1 MGREVNAILSGLSS
15 GLNTGMNLGIT
26 ALQLQEKQKIQENAR
41 DATALGKFSEIVKD
55 NSLPSSIKANA
66 WNSMGQLLNKIGGVT
81 IPELSPEDFDNPWVK
96 GLQKDLSGVVGGL
109 RDGKLSIADVQ
120 LGLADVYTKYVGQPG
135 FDKVFGDINGFLEK
149 YNTNLTNH
157 QSAKVSNIYS
167 KFLAS
172 RGTKQEEGLQGLVPK
187 GQEQAS
193 PLSETDLNTLAF
205 IKENN
210 PVAFE
215 KGVLRAIDIMKK
227 GREAQGRENNPNE
240 WSVRM
245 RAAEGDPVA
254 QRAVQGKQTEEARL
268 RSISNAPTEVRK
280 TVFLEAPD
288 GTQVSVLDKPDAVNQ
303 YLQKGYKRLK
313 EVDPLSAE
321 IANRMKG
328 KGNASSEET
337 PSQSSR
343 FNFFGGEAKAP
354 PKSAPKETFEQYFNR
369 LKDLP
374 QNKGAKKE
382 DFIKAYEKRYGVK
395 TQ

>member
-1 MGREVNAILSGLSS
+1 MANEGEMLLRGLTSGFSQ
-15 GLNTGMNLGIT
+15 GMNLGVA
-26 ALQLQEKQKIQENAR
+26 ALQLDEKRKIQENAR
-41 DATALGKFSEIVKD
+41 EATALGKFSEIVKD
-55 NSLPSSIKANA
+55 NSIPSNIKANA
-66 WNSMGQLLNKIGGVT
+66 WNSMGQILSKIGGVT
-81 IPELSPEDFDNPWVK
+81 IPQLSAEDFDQPWVK
-96 GLQKDLSGVVGGL
+96 GLQKDLVGVVNGL
-109 RDGKLSIADVQ
+109 KEGKLNIADVQ

-215 KGVLRAIDIMKK
+215 KGVLGAIDIMKK

-288 GTQVSVLDKPDAVNQ
+288 GSQVSVLDKPGEVNA

-313 EVDPLSAE
+313 ETDPLSAE
-321 IANRMKG
+321 IAARMRG
-328 KGNASSEET
+328 KTVDANVNSGEK
-337 PSQSSR
+337 
-343 FNFFGGEAKAP
+343 FNIFGTNVNAKA
-354 PKSAPKETFEQYFNR
+354 SPKETFEQYFNR

-382 DFIKAYEKRYGVK
+382 DFMKAYEKRYGVK
-395 TQ
+395 IQ

>member
-1 MGREVNAILSGLSS
+1 MANEGEMLLRGLTSGFSQ
-15 GLNTGMNLGIT
+15 GMNLGVA
-26 ALQLQEKQKIQENAR
+26 ALQLDEKRKIQENAR

-55 NSLPSSIKANA
+55 NSIPSNIKANA
-66 WNSMGQLLNKIGGVT
+66 WNSMSQILSKIGGVT
-81 IPELSPEDFDNPWVK
+81 IPQLSAEDFDQPWVK
-96 GLQKDLSGVVGGL
+96 GLQKDLVGVVNGL
-109 RDGKLSIADVQ
+109 KEGKLNIADVQ

-215 KGVLRAIDIMKK
+215 KGVLGAIDIMKK

-288 GTQVSVLDKPDAVNQ
+288 GSQVSVLDKPGEVNA

-313 EVDPLSAE
+313 ETDPLSAE
-321 IANRMKG
+321 IAARMRG
-328 KGNASSEET
+328 KTVDANVNSGGG
-337 PSQSSR
+337 
-343 FNFFGGEAKAP
+343 FNVFGTNVNAKA
-354 PKSAPKETFEQYFNR
+354 SPKETFEQYFNR

-382 DFIKAYEKRYGVK
+382 DFMKAYEKRYGVK
-395 TQ
+395 AQ

>member
-1 MGREVNAILSGLSS
+1 MANEGEMLLRGLTSGFSQ
-15 GLNTGMNLGIT
+15 GMNLGVA
-26 ALQLQEKQKIQENAR
+26 ALQLDEKRKIQENAR
-41 DATALGKFSEIVKD
+41 EATALGKFSEIVKD
-55 NSLPSSIKANA
+55 NSIPSNIKANA
-66 WNSMGQLLNKIGGVT
+66 WNSMSQILSKIGGVT
-81 IPELSPEDFDNPWVK
+81 IPQLSTEDFDQPWVK
-96 GLQKDLSGVVGGL
+96 GLQKDLVGVVNGL
-109 RDGKLSIADVQ
+109 KEGKLNIADVQ

-135 FDKVFGDINGFLEK
+135 FDKVFGDVNGFLEK

-172 RGTKQEEGLQGLVPK
+172 RGKKQEEGLQGLVPK

-215 KGVLRAIDIMKK
+215 KGVLGAIDTMKK

-254 QRAVQGKQTEEARL
+254 QRAVQGKQSEEARL
-268 RSISNAPTEVRK
+268 RSISNVPTEVRK

-288 GTQVSVLDKPDAVNQ
+288 GSQVSVLDKPGEVNA

-313 EVDPLSAE
+313 ETDPLSAE
-321 IANRMKG
+321 IAARMRG
-328 KGNASSEET
+328 KTVDANVNSGG
-337 PSQSSR
+337 R
-343 FNFFGGEAKAP
+343 FNLFGTNVNAKA
-354 PKSAPKETFEQYFNR
+354 SPKETFEQYFNR

-382 DFIKAYEKRYGVK
+382 DFMKAYEKRYGVK

>member
-1 MGREVNAILSGLSS
+1 MANEGEMLLRGLTSGFSQ
-15 GLNTGMNLGIT
+15 GMNLGVA
-26 ALQLQEKQKIQENAR
+26 ALQLDEKRKIQENAR
-41 DATALGKFSEIVKD
+41 EATALGKFSEIVKD
-55 NSLPSSIKANA
+55 NSIPSNIKANA
-66 WNSMGQLLNKIGGVT
+66 WNSMGQILSKIGGVT
-81 IPELSPEDFDNPWVK
+81 IPQLSAEDFDQPWVK
-96 GLQKDLSGVVGGL
+96 GLQKDLVGVVNGL
-109 RDGKLSIADVQ
+109 KEGKLNIADVQ

-288 GTQVSVLDKPDAVNQ
+288 GSQVSVLDKPGEVNA

-313 EVDPLSAE
+313 ETDPLSAE
-321 IANRMKG
+321 IAARMRG
-328 KGNASSEET
+328 KTVDANVNSGEK
-337 PSQSSR
+337 
-343 FNFFGGEAKAP
+343 FNIFGTNVNAKA
-354 PKSAPKETFEQYFNR
+354 SPKETFEQYFNR

-382 DFIKAYEKRYGVK
+382 DFMKAYEKRYGVK
-395 TQ
+395 IQ

>member
-1 MGREVNAILSGLSS
+1 MANEGEMLLRGLTSGFSQ
-15 GLNTGMNLGIT
+15 GMNLGVA
-26 ALQLQEKQKIQENAR
+26 ALQLDEKRKIQENAR
-41 DATALGKFSEIVKD
+41 EATALGKFSEIVKD
-55 NSLPSSIKANA
+55 NSIPSNIKANA
-66 WNSMGQLLNKIGGVT
+66 WNSMSQILSKIGGVT
-81 IPELSPEDFDNPWVK
+81 IPQLSAEDFDQPWVK
-96 GLQKDLSGVVGGL
+96 GLQKDLVGVVNGL
-109 RDGKLSIADVQ
+109 KEGKLNIADVQ

-215 KGVLRAIDIMKK
+215 KGVLGAIDIMKK

-288 GTQVSVLDKPDAVNQ
+288 GSQVSVLDKPGEVNA

-313 EVDPLSAE
+313 ETDPLSAE
-321 IANRMKG
+321 IAARMRG
-328 KGNASSEET
+328 KTVDANVNSGEK
-337 PSQSSR
+337 
-343 FNFFGGEAKAP
+343 FNIFGTNVNAKA
-354 PKSAPKETFEQYFNR
+354 SPKETFEQYFNR

-382 DFIKAYEKRYGVK
+382 DFMKAYEKRYGVK

>member
-1 MGREVNAILSGLSS
+1 MANEGEMLLRGLTSGFSQ
-15 GLNTGMNLGIT
+15 GMNLGVA
-26 ALQLQEKQKIQENAR
+26 ALQLDEKRKIQENAR
-41 DATALGKFSEIVKD
+41 EATALGKFSEIVKD
-55 NSLPSSIKANA
+55 NSIPSNIKANA
-66 WNSMGQLLNKIGGVT
+66 WNSMSQILSKIGGVT
-81 IPELSPEDFDNPWVK
+81 IPQLSAEDFDQPWVK
-96 GLQKDLSGVVGGL
+96 GLQKDLVGVVNGL
-109 RDGKLSIADVQ
+109 KEGKLNIADVQ

-135 FDKVFGDINGFLEK
+135 FDKVFGDVNGFLEK
-149 YNTNLTNH
+149 YNTNLTNY

-215 KGVLRAIDIMKK
+215 KGVLGAIDIMKK

-268 RSISNAPTEVRK
+268 RSISNVPTEVRK

-288 GTQVSVLDKPDAVNQ
+288 GSQVSVLDKPGEVNA

-313 EVDPLSAE
+313 ETDPLSAE
-321 IANRMKG
+321 IAARMRG
-328 KGNASSEET
+328 KTVDANVNSGEK
-337 PSQSSR
+337 
-343 FNFFGGEAKAP
+343 FNIFGTNVNAKA
-354 PKSAPKETFEQYFNR
+354 SPKETFEQYFNR

-395 TQ
+395 AQ

>member
-1 MGREVNAILSGLSS
+1 MANEGEMLLRGLTSGFSQ
-15 GLNTGMNLGIT
+15 GMNLGVA
-26 ALQLQEKQKIQENAR
+26 ALQLDEKRKIQENAR
-41 DATALGKFSEIVKD
+41 EATALGKFSEIVKD
-55 NSLPSSIKANA
+55 NSIPSNIKANA
-66 WNSMGQLLNKIGGVT
+66 WNSMSQILSKIGGVT
-81 IPELSPEDFDNPWVK
+81 IPQLSAEDFDQPWVK
-96 GLQKDLSGVVGGL
+96 GLQKDLVGVVNGL
-109 RDGKLSIADVQ
+109 KEGKLNIADVQ

-245 RAAEGDPVA
+245 RAAEGDPIA
-254 QRAVQGKQTEEARL
+254 KAAVEGKAKEDARL
-268 RSISNAPTEVRK
+268 RTISNAPTEVRK

-288 GTQVSVLDKPDAVNQ
+288 GSQVSVLDKPGEVNA

-313 EVDPLSAE
+313 ETDPLSAE
-321 IANRMKG
+321 IAARMRG
-328 KGNASSEET
+328 KTVDANVNSGEK
-337 PSQSSR
+337 
-343 FNFFGGEAKAP
+343 FNIFGTNVNAKA
-354 PKSAPKETFEQYFNR
+354 SPKETFEQYFNR

-382 DFIKAYEKRYGVK
+382 DFMKAYEKRYGVK
-395 TQ
+395 AQ

>member
-1 MGREVNAILSGLSS
+1 MANEGEMLLRGLTSGFSQ
-15 GLNTGMNLGIT
+15 GMNLGVA
-26 ALQLQEKQKIQENAR
+26 ALQLDEKRKIQENAR
-41 DATALGKFSEIVKD
+41 EATALGKFSEIVKD
-55 NSLPSSIKANA
+55 NSIPSNIKANA
-66 WNSMGQLLNKIGGVT
+66 WNSMSQILSKIGGVT
-81 IPELSPEDFDNPWVK
+81 IPQLSTEDFDQPWVK
-96 GLQKDLSGVVGGL
+96 GLQKDLVGVVNGL
-109 RDGKLSIADVQ
+109 KEGKLNIADVQ

-215 KGVLRAIDIMKK
+215 KGVLGAIDTMKK

-268 RSISNAPTEVRK
+268 RSISNVPTEVRK

-288 GTQVSVLDKPDAVNQ
+288 GSQVSVLDKPGEVNA

-313 EVDPLSAE
+313 ETDPLSAE
-321 IANRMKG
+321 IAARMRG
-328 KGNASSEET
+328 KTVDANVNSGEK
-337 PSQSSR
+337 
-343 FNFFGGEAKAP
+343 FNLFGTNVNAKA
-354 PKSAPKETFEQYFNR
+354 SPKETFEQYFNR

>member
-1 MGREVNAILSGLSS
+1 MANEGEMLLRGLTSGFSQ
-15 GLNTGMNLGIT
+15 GMNLGVA
-26 ALQLQEKQKIQENAR
+26 ALQLDEKRKIQENAR
-41 DATALGKFSEIVKD
+41 EATALGKFSEIVKD
-55 NSLPSSIKANA
+55 NSIPSNIKANA
-66 WNSMGQLLNKIGGVT
+66 WNSMSQILSKIGGVT
-81 IPELSPEDFDNPWVK
+81 IPQLSTEDFNQPWVK
-96 GLQKDLSGVVGGL
+96 GLQKDLVGVVNGL
-109 RDGKLSIADVQ
+109 KEGKLNIADVQ

-215 KGVLRAIDIMKK
+215 KGVLGAIDIMKK

-268 RSISNAPTEVRK
+268 RSISNVPTEVRK

-288 GTQVSVLDKPDAVNQ
+288 GSQVSVLDKPGEVNA

-313 EVDPLSAE
+313 ETDPLSAE
-321 IANRMKG
+321 IAARMRG
-328 KGNASSEET
+328 KTVDANVNSGG
-337 PSQSSR
+337 R
-343 FNFFGGEAKAP
+343 FNLFGTNVNAKA
-354 PKSAPKETFEQYFNR
+354 SPKETFEQYFNR

>member
-1 MGREVNAILSGLSS
+1 MANEGEMLLRGLTSGFSQ
-15 GLNTGMNLGIT
+15 GMNLGVA
-26 ALQLQEKQKIQENAR
+26 ALQLDEKRKIQENAR
-41 DATALGKFSEIVKD
+41 EATALGKFSEIVKD
-55 NSLPSSIKANA
+55 NSIPSNIKANA
-66 WNSMGQLLNKIGGVT
+66 WNSMSQILSKIGGVT
-81 IPELSPEDFDNPWVK
+81 IPQLSAEDFDQPWVK
-96 GLQKDLSGVVGGL
+96 GLQKDLVGVVNGL
-109 RDGKLSIADVQ
+109 KEGKLNIADVQ

-193 PLSETDLNTLAF
+193 PISETDLNTLAF

-245 RAAEGDPVA
+245 RAAEGDPIA
-254 QRAVQGKQTEEARL
+254 KAAVEGKAKEDARL
-268 RSISNAPTEVRK
+268 RTISNAPTEVRK

-288 GTQVSVLDKPDAVNQ
+288 GSQVSVLDKPGEVNA

-313 EVDPLSAE
+313 ETDPLSAE
-321 IANRMKG
+321 IAARMRG
-328 KGNASSEET
+328 KTVDANVNSGEK
-337 PSQSSR
+337 
-343 FNFFGGEAKAP
+343 FNIFGTNVNAKA
-354 PKSAPKETFEQYFNR
+354 SPKETFEQYFNR

-382 DFIKAYEKRYGVK
+382 DFMKAYEKRYGVK

>member
-1 MGREVNAILSGLSS
+1 MANEGEMLLRGLTSGFSQ
-15 GLNTGMNLGIT
+15 GMNLGVA
-26 ALQLQEKQKIQENAR
+26 ALQLDEKRKIQENAR
-41 DATALGKFSEIVKD
+41 EATALGKFSEIVKD
-55 NSLPSSIKANA
+55 NSIPSNIKANA
-66 WNSMGQLLNKIGGVT
+66 WNSMSQILSKIGGVT
-81 IPELSPEDFDNPWVK
+81 IPQLSAEDFDQPWVK
-96 GLQKDLSGVVGGL
+96 GLQKDLVGVVNGL
-109 RDGKLSIADVQ
+109 KEGKLNIADVQ

-288 GTQVSVLDKPDAVNQ
+288 GSQVSVLDKPGEVNA

-313 EVDPLSAE
+313 ETDPLSAE
-321 IANRMKG
+321 IAARMRG
-328 KGNASSEET
+328 KTVDANVNSGEK
-337 PSQSSR
+337 
-343 FNFFGGEAKAP
+343 FNIFGTNVNAKA
-354 PKSAPKETFEQYFNR
+354 SPKETFEQYFNR

-382 DFIKAYEKRYGVK
+382 DFMKAYEKRYGVK

>member
-1 MGREVNAILSGLSS
+1 MANEGEMLFRGLTSGFSQ
-15 GLNTGMNLGIT
+15 GMNLGVA
-26 ALQLQEKQKIQENAR
+26 ALQLDEKRKIQENAR
-41 DATALGKFSEIVKD
+41 EATALGKFSEIVKD
-55 NSLPSSIKANA
+55 NSIPSNIKANA
-66 WNSMGQLLNKIGGVT
+66 WNSMGQILSKIGGVT
-81 IPELSPEDFDNPWVK
+81 IPQLSAEDFDQPWVK
-96 GLQKDLSGVVGGL
+96 GLQKDLVGVVNGL
-109 RDGKLSIADVQ
+109 KEGKLNIADVQ

-135 FDKVFGDINGFLEK
+135 FDKVFGDVNGFLEK
-149 YNTNLTNH
+149 YNTNLTNY

-215 KGVLRAIDIMKK
+215 KGVLGAIDTMKK

-268 RSISNAPTEVRK
+268 RSISNVPTEVRK

-288 GTQVSVLDKPDAVNQ
+288 GSQVSVLDKPGEVNA

-313 EVDPLSAE
+313 ETDPLSAE
-321 IANRMKG
+321 IAARMRG
-328 KGNASSEET
+328 KTVDANVNSGG
-337 PSQSSR
+337 R
-343 FNFFGGEAKAP
+343 FNIFGTNVNAKA
-354 PKSAPKETFEQYFNR
+354 SPKETFEQYFNR

-374 QNKGAKKE
+374 QNKGRTKE
-382 DFIKAYEKRYGVK
+382 EFMKGYEKRYGIKV
-395 TQ
+395 Q

>member
-1 MGREVNAILSGLSS
+1 MANEGEMLLRGLTSGFSQ
-15 GLNTGMNLGIT
+15 GMNLGVA
-26 ALQLQEKQKIQENAR
+26 ALQLDEKRKIQENAR
-41 DATALGKFSEIVKD
+41 EATALGKFSEIVKD
-55 NSLPSSIKANA
+55 NSIPSNIKANA
-66 WNSMGQLLNKIGGVT
+66 WNSMGQILSKIGGVT
-81 IPELSPEDFDNPWVK
+81 IPQLSAEDFDQPWVK
-96 GLQKDLSGVVGGL
+96 GLQKDLVGVVNGL
-109 RDGKLSIADVQ
+109 KEGKLNIADVQ

-135 FDKVFGDINGFLEK
+135 FDKVFGDVNGFLEK
-149 YNTNLTNH
+149 YNTNLTNY

-215 KGVLRAIDIMKK
+215 KGVLGAIDIMKK

-268 RSISNAPTEVRK
+268 RSISNVPTEVRK

-288 GTQVSVLDKPDAVNQ
+288 GSQVSVLDKPGEVNA

-313 EVDPLSAE
+313 ETDPLSAE
-321 IANRMKG
+321 IAARMRG
-328 KGNASSEET
+328 KTVDANVNSGEK
-337 PSQSSR
+337 
-343 FNFFGGEAKAP
+343 FNIFGTNVNAKA
-354 PKSAPKETFEQYFNR
+354 SPKETFEQYFNR

-395 TQ
+395 AQ

>member
-1 MGREVNAILSGLSS
+1 MANEGEMLLRGLTSGFSQ
-15 GLNTGMNLGIT
+15 GMNLGVA
-26 ALQLQEKQKIQENAR
+26 ALQLDEKRKIQENAR
-41 DATALGKFSEIVKD
+41 EATALGKFSEIVKD
-55 NSLPSSIKANA
+55 NSIPSNIKANA
-66 WNSMGQLLNKIGGVT
+66 WNSMGQILSKIGGVT
-81 IPELSPEDFDNPWVK
+81 IPQLSAEDFDQPWVK
-96 GLQKDLSGVVGGL
+96 GLQKDLVGVVNGL
-109 RDGKLSIADVQ
+109 KEGKLNIADVQ

-245 RAAEGDPVA
+245 RAAEGDPIA
-254 QRAVQGKQTEEARL
+254 KAAVEGKAKEDARL
-268 RSISNAPTEVRK
+268 RTISNAPTEVRK

-288 GTQVSVLDKPDAVNQ
+288 GSQVSVLDKPGEVNA

-313 EVDPLSAE
+313 ETDPLSAE
-321 IANRMKG
+321 IAARMRG
-328 KGNASSEET
+328 KTVDANVNSGEK
-337 PSQSSR
+337 
-343 FNFFGGEAKAP
+343 FNIFGTNVNAKA
-354 PKSAPKETFEQYFNR
+354 SPKETFEQYFNR

>member
-1 MGREVNAILSGLSS
+1 MANEGEMLLRGLTSGFSQ
-15 GLNTGMNLGIT
+15 GMNLGVA
-26 ALQLQEKQKIQENAR
+26 ALQLDEKRKIQENAR
-41 DATALGKFSEIVKD
+41 EATALGKFSEIVKD
-55 NSLPSSIKANA
+55 NSIPSNIKANA
-66 WNSMGQLLNKIGGVT
+66 WNSMSQILSKIGGVT
-81 IPELSPEDFDNPWVK
+81 IPQLSAEDFDQPWVK
-96 GLQKDLSGVVGGL
+96 GLQKDLVGVVNGL
-109 RDGKLSIADVQ
+109 KEGKLNIADVQ

-215 KGVLRAIDIMKK
+215 KGVLGAIDTMKK

-288 GTQVSVLDKPDAVNQ
+288 GSQVSVLDKPGEVNA

-313 EVDPLSAE
+313 ETDPLSAE
-321 IANRMKG
+321 IAARMRG
-328 KGNASSEET
+328 KTVDANVNSGEK
-337 PSQSSR
+337 
-343 FNFFGGEAKAP
+343 FNIFGTNVNAKA
-354 PKSAPKETFEQYFNR
+354 SPKETFEQYFNR

-395 TQ
+395 AQ

>member
-1 MGREVNAILSGLSS
+1 MANEGEMLLRGLTSGFSQ
-15 GLNTGMNLGIT
+15 GMNLGVA
-26 ALQLQEKQKIQENAR
+26 ALQLDEKRKIQENAR
-41 DATALGKFSEIVKD
+41 EATALGKFSEIVKD
-55 NSLPSSIKANA
+55 NSIPSNIKANA
-66 WNSMGQLLNKIGGVT
+66 WNSMGQILSKIGGVT
-81 IPELSPEDFDNPWVK
+81 IPQLSAEDFDQPWVK
-96 GLQKDLSGVVGGL
+96 GLQKDLVGVVNGL
-109 RDGKLSIADVQ
+109 KEGKLNIADVQ

-149 YNTNLTNH
+149 YNTNLTNY

-288 GTQVSVLDKPDAVNQ
+288 GSQVSVLDKPGEVNA

-313 EVDPLSAE
+313 ETDPLSAE
-321 IANRMKG
+321 IAARMRG
-328 KGNASSEET
+328 KTVDANVNSGEK
-337 PSQSSR
+337 
-343 FNFFGGEAKAP
+343 FNIFGTNVNAKA
-354 PKSAPKETFEQYFNR
+354 SPKETFEQYFNR

>member
-1 MGREVNAILSGLSS
+1 MANEGEMLLRGLTSGFSQ
-15 GLNTGMNLGIT
+15 GMNLGVA
-26 ALQLQEKQKIQENAR
+26 ALQLDEKRKIQENAR
-41 DATALGKFSEIVKD
+41 EATALGKFSEIVKD
-55 NSLPSSIKANA
+55 NSIPSNIKANA
-66 WNSMGQLLNKIGGVT
+66 WNSMGQILSKIGGVT
-81 IPELSPEDFDNPWVK
+81 IPQLSAEDFDQPWVK
-96 GLQKDLSGVVGGL
+96 GLQKDLVGVVNGL
-109 RDGKLSIADVQ
+109 KEGKLNIADVQ

-288 GTQVSVLDKPDAVNQ
+288 GSQVSVLDKPGEVNA

-313 EVDPLSAE
+313 ETDPLSAE
-321 IANRMKG
+321 IAARMRG
-328 KGNASSEET
+328 KTVDANVNSGGG
-337 PSQSSR
+337 
-343 FNFFGGEAKAP
+343 FNVFGTNVNAKA
-354 PKSAPKETFEQYFNR
+354 SPKETFEQYFNR

-382 DFIKAYEKRYGVK
+382 DFMKAYEKRYGVK

>member
-1 MGREVNAILSGLSS
+1 MANEGEMLLRGLTSGFSQ
-15 GLNTGMNLGIT
+15 GMNLGVA
-26 ALQLQEKQKIQENAR
+26 ALQLDEKRKIQENAR
-41 DATALGKFSEIVKD
+41 EATALGKFSEIVKD
-55 NSLPSSIKANA
+55 NSIPSNIKANA
-66 WNSMGQLLNKIGGVT
+66 WNSMSQILSKIGGVT
-81 IPELSPEDFDNPWVK
+81 IPQLSAEDFDQPWVK
-96 GLQKDLSGVVGGL
+96 GLQKDLVGVVNGL
-109 RDGKLSIADVQ
+109 KEGKLNIADVQ

-288 GTQVSVLDKPDAVNQ
+288 GSQVSVLDKPGEVNA

-313 EVDPLSAE
+313 ETDPLSAE
-321 IANRMKG
+321 IAARMRG
-328 KGNASSEET
+328 KTVDANVNSGEK
-337 PSQSSR
+337 
-343 FNFFGGEAKAP
+343 FNIFGTNVNAKA
-354 PKSAPKETFEQYFNR
+354 SPKETFEQYFNR

-382 DFIKAYEKRYGVK
+382 DFMKAYEKRYGVK
-395 TQ
+395 AQ

>member
-1 MGREVNAILSGLSS
+1 MANEGEMLLRGLTSGFSQ
-15 GLNTGMNLGIT
+15 GMNLGVA
-26 ALQLQEKQKIQENAR
+26 ALQLDEKRKIQENAR
-41 DATALGKFSEIVKD
+41 EATALGKFSEIVKD
-55 NSLPSSIKANA
+55 NSIPSNIKANA
-66 WNSMGQLLNKIGGVT
+66 WNSMSQILSKIGGVT
-81 IPELSPEDFDNPWVK
+81 IPQLSTEDFDQPWVK
-96 GLQKDLSGVVGGL
+96 GLQKDLVGVVNGL
-109 RDGKLSIADVQ
+109 KEGKLNIADVQ

-215 KGVLRAIDIMKK
+215 KGVLGAIDIMKK

-268 RSISNAPTEVRK
+268 RSISNVPTEVRK

-288 GTQVSVLDKPDAVNQ
+288 GSQVSVLDKPGEVNA

-313 EVDPLSAE
+313 ETDPLSAE
-321 IANRMKG
+321 IAARMRG
-328 KGNASSEET
+328 KTVDANVNSGEK
-337 PSQSSR
+337 
-343 FNFFGGEAKAP
+343 FNLFGTNVNAKA
-354 PKSAPKETFEQYFNR
+354 SPKETFEQYFNR

>member
-1 MGREVNAILSGLSS
+1 MANEGEMLLRGLTSGFSQ
-15 GLNTGMNLGIT
+15 GMNLGVA
-26 ALQLQEKQKIQENAR
+26 ALQLDEKRKIQENAR
-41 DATALGKFSEIVKD
+41 EATALGKFSEIVKD
-55 NSLPSSIKANA
+55 NSIPSNIKANA
-66 WNSMGQLLNKIGGVT
+66 WNSMGQILSKIGGVT
-81 IPELSPEDFDNPWVK
+81 IPQLSAEDFDQPWVK
-96 GLQKDLSGVVGGL
+96 GLQKDLVGVVNGL
-109 RDGKLSIADVQ
+109 KEGKLNIADVQ

-288 GTQVSVLDKPDAVNQ
+288 GSQVSVLDKPGEVNA

-313 EVDPLSAE
+313 ETDPLSAE
-321 IANRMKG
+321 IAARMRG
-328 KGNASSEET
+328 KTVDANVNSGEK
-337 PSQSSR
+337 
-343 FNFFGGEAKAP
+343 FNIFGTNVNAKA
-354 PKSAPKETFEQYFNR
+354 SPKETFEQYFNR

-382 DFIKAYEKRYGVK
+382 DFMKAYEKRYGVK

>member
-1 MGREVNAILSGLSS
+1 MANEGEMLLRGLTSGFSQ
-15 GLNTGMNLGIT
+15 GMNLGVA
-26 ALQLQEKQKIQENAR
+26 ALQLDEKRKIQENAR
-41 DATALGKFSEIVKD
+41 EATALGKFSEIVKD
-55 NSLPSSIKANA
+55 NSIPSNIKANA
-66 WNSMGQLLNKIGGVT
+66 WNSMGQILSKIGGVT
-81 IPELSPEDFDNPWVK
+81 IPQLSAEDFDQPWVK
-96 GLQKDLSGVVGGL
+96 GLQKDLVGVVNGL
-109 RDGKLSIADVQ
+109 KEGKLNIADVQ

-245 RAAEGDPVA
+245 RAAEGDPIA
-254 QRAVQGKQTEEARL
+254 KAAVEGKAKEDARL
-268 RSISNAPTEVRK
+268 RTISNAPTEVRK

-288 GTQVSVLDKPDAVNQ
+288 GSQVSVLDKPGEVNA

-313 EVDPLSAE
+313 ETDPLSAE
-321 IANRMKG
+321 IAARMRG
-328 KGNASSEET
+328 KTVDANVNSGEK
-337 PSQSSR
+337 
-343 FNFFGGEAKAP
+343 FNIFGTNVNAKA
-354 PKSAPKETFEQYFNR
+354 SPKETFEQYFNR

-382 DFIKAYEKRYGVK
+382 DFMKAYEKRYGVK

>member
-1 MGREVNAILSGLSS
+1 MANEGEMLLRGLTSGFSQ
-15 GLNTGMNLGIT
+15 GMNLGVA
-26 ALQLQEKQKIQENAR
+26 ALQLDEKRKIQENAR
-41 DATALGKFSEIVKD
+41 EATALGKFSEIVKD
-55 NSLPSSIKANA
+55 NSIPSNIKANA
-66 WNSMGQLLNKIGGVT
+66 WNSMGQILSKIGGVT
-81 IPELSPEDFDNPWVK
+81 IPQLSTEDFDQPWVK
-96 GLQKDLSGVVGGL
+96 GLQKDLVGVVNGL
-109 RDGKLSIADVQ
+109 KEGKLNIADVQ

-215 KGVLRAIDIMKK
+215 KGVLGAIDIMKK

-268 RSISNAPTEVRK
+268 RSISNVPTEVRK

-288 GTQVSVLDKPDAVNQ
+288 GSQVSVLDKPGEVNA

-313 EVDPLSAE
+313 ETDPLSAE
-321 IANRMKG
+321 IAARMRG
-328 KGNASSEET
+328 KTVDANVNSGEK
-337 PSQSSR
+337 
-343 FNFFGGEAKAP
+343 FNIFGTNVNAKA
-354 PKSAPKETFEQYFNR
+354 SPKETFEQYFNR

-382 DFIKAYEKRYGVK
+382 DFMKAYEKRYGVK

>member
-1 MGREVNAILSGLSS
+1 
-15 GLNTGMNLGIT
+15 
-26 ALQLQEKQKIQENAR
+26 
-41 DATALGKFSEIVKD
+41 
-55 NSLPSSIKANA
+55 
-66 WNSMGQLLNKIGGVT
+66 
-81 IPELSPEDFDNPWVK
+81 
-96 GLQKDLSGVVGGL
+96 
-109 RDGKLSIADVQ
+109 
-120 LGLADVYTKYVGQPG
+120 
-135 FDKVFGDINGFLEK
+135 
-149 YNTNLTNH
+149 
-157 QSAKVSNIYS
+157 
-167 KFLAS
+167 
-172 RGTKQEEGLQGLVPK
+172 
-187 GQEQAS
+187 
-193 PLSETDLNTLAF
+193 
-205 IKENN
+205 
-210 PVAFE
+210 
-215 KGVLRAIDIMKK
+215 
-227 GREAQGRENNPNE
+227 
-240 WSVRM
+240 M

>member
-1 MGREVNAILSGLSS
+1 MANEGEMLLRGLTSGFSQ
-15 GLNTGMNLGIT
+15 GMNLGVA
-26 ALQLQEKQKIQENAR
+26 ALQLDEKRKIQENAR
-41 DATALGKFSEIVKD
+41 EATALGKFSEIVKD
-55 NSLPSSIKANA
+55 NSIPSNIKANA
-66 WNSMGQLLNKIGGVT
+66 WNSMGQILSKIGGVT
-81 IPELSPEDFDNPWVK
+81 IPQLSAEDFDQPWVK
-96 GLQKDLSGVVGGL
+96 GLQKDLVGVVNGL
-109 RDGKLSIADVQ
+109 KEGKLNIADVQ

-210 PVAFE
+210 LVAFE
-215 KGVLRAIDIMKK
+215 KGVLGAIDIMKK

-288 GTQVSVLDKPDAVNQ
+288 GSQVSVLDKPGEVNA

-313 EVDPLSAE
+313 ETDPLSAE
-321 IANRMKG
+321 IAARMRG
-328 KGNASSEET
+328 KTVDANVNSGEK
-337 PSQSSR
+337 
-343 FNFFGGEAKAP
+343 FNIFGTNVNAKA
-354 PKSAPKETFEQYFNR
+354 SPKETFEQYFNR

-382 DFIKAYEKRYGVK
+382 DFMKAYEKRYGVK

>member
-1 MGREVNAILSGLSS
+1 MANEGEMLLRGLTSGFSQ
-15 GLNTGMNLGIT
+15 GMNLGVA
-26 ALQLQEKQKIQENAR
+26 ALQLDEKRKIQENAR
-41 DATALGKFSEIVKD
+41 EATALGKFSEIVKD
-55 NSLPSSIKANA
+55 NSIPSNIKANA
-66 WNSMGQLLNKIGGVT
+66 WNSMGQILSKIGGVT
-81 IPELSPEDFDNPWVK
+81 IPQLSAEDFDQPWVK
-96 GLQKDLSGVVGGL
+96 GLQKDLVGVVNGL
-109 RDGKLSIADVQ
+109 KEGKLNIADVQ

-215 KGVLRAIDIMKK
+215 KGVLGAIDIMKK

-288 GTQVSVLDKPDAVNQ
+288 GSQVSVLDKPGEVNA

-313 EVDPLSAE
+313 ETDPLSAE
-321 IANRMKG
+321 IAARMRG
-328 KGNASSEET
+328 KTVDANVNSGEK
-337 PSQSSR
+337 
-343 FNFFGGEAKAP
+343 FNIFGTNVNAKA
-354 PKSAPKETFEQYFNR
+354 SPKETFEQYFNR

-382 DFIKAYEKRYGVK
+382 DFMKAYEKRYGVK
-395 TQ
+395 AQ